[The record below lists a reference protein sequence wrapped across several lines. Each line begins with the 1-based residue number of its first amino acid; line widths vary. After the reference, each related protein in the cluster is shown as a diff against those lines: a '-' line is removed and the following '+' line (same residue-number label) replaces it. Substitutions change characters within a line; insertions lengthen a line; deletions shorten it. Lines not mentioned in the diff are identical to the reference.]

1 VLINMPLV
9 NTRRVSA
16 LQRREKPNS
25 LHGRLKDR
33 VGGWSSTP
41 SGLRAGTVQVVSSG
55 GGERI
60 RVASKVMLSGTTT
73 DEILND
79 SETAIDVAD
88 GTKFSVGDTIR
99 IDAEHMKVSRVET
112 NTLYVVRGSDGT
124 ANVAH
129 ANGLPIYKVNAKT
142 PTRYSELDSETLK
155 FVKDGS
161 SFNYPK
167 QMQFIPASALNFGSA
182 FDFTDNNLVDY
193 DDDQYDVLFILK
205 DMQTYSVEGS
215 DENSNQ
221 FLQVSAESKTA
232 TGFTPTANVG
242 VRVLTTSNVTSFAD
256 ATFGYGGTPLS
267 DPTYATDYDDDPN
280 EDAYHDDNTDN
291 VLSLTVTYTL
301 NFAAVKGSGEFI
313 VEGFVRAGTE
323 DTSNTDRFISSGYS
337 QSSFTEIRDAGIGDG
352 TVTRTANFSFGSG
365 LGTDPCKVVITVTNY
380 SQMGGSTATLTGT
393 ITQISYVTA
402 SGATRSVTGRNR
414 ADAIVIAR

>member
-1 VLINMPLV
+1 MPLV
-9 NTRRVSA
+9 NTRRTSA
-16 LQRREKPNS
+16 QQRQEKPNS
-25 LHGRLKDR
+25 LHGRLQDR
-33 VGGWSSTP
+33 VGGWASTP
-41 SGLRAGTVQVVSSG
+41 SGLRAGTVEVVSSG

-60 RVASKVMLSGTTT
+60 RVASKIMLSGTTLGEVL
-73 DEILND
+73 DDNEVEI
-79 SETAIDVAD
+79 TVAD

-99 IDAEHMKVSRVET
+99 IDAEHMNVSRVET
-112 NTLYVVRGSDGT
+112 NTLYVVRGADGT

-129 ANGLPIYKVNAKT
+129 VTGLPIYKVNAKT
-142 PTRYSELDSETLK
+142 PTRYSELGSETLK

-221 FLQVSAESKTA
+221 FLQVSAESKSA

-242 VRVLTTSNVTSFAD
+242 VRVLTTSTVTSFAD
-256 ATFGYGGTPLS
+256 ASFSYAGTPLS
-267 DPTYATDYDDDPN
+267 DPTYATDYN
-280 EDAYHDDNTDN
+280 NSNGDAYHDDNTDA

-301 NFAAVKGSGEFI
+301 DFSAVKGSGEFL

-323 DTSNTDRFISSGYS
+323 DTSNTDRFVSSGYG
-337 QSSFTEIRDAGIGDG
+337 QSSFSEIRDAGFGDG
-352 TVTRTANFSFGSG
+352 TVTKTANFTFGSG
-365 LGTDPCKVVITVTNY
+365 LGTDPCKVVITITNY
-380 SQMGGSTATLTGT
+380 SQLGGSTATLTGT
-393 ITQISYVTA
+393 ITEIAYVTA

>member
-1 VLINMPLV
+1 MPIV
-9 NTRRVSA
+9 NTRRTSA
-16 LQRREKPNS
+16 QERKQKQNS
-25 LHGRLKDR
+25 AYNRMVKDS
-33 VGGWSSTP
+33 VGGWASTP
-41 SGLRAGTVQVVSSG
+41 SGLRAGTVEVVSSG

-60 RVASKVMLSGTTT
+60 RVASKIMLSGTTLGEVL
-73 DEILND
+73 DDNEVEI
-79 SETAIDVAD
+79 TVAD
-88 GTKFSVGDTIR
+88 GTKFSKGDTIR
-99 IDAEHMKVSRVET
+99 IDAEHMYVNRVET
-112 NTLYVVRGSDGT
+112 NTLYVVRGADGT

-129 ANGLPIYKVNAKT
+129 VTGLDIYKINPKT
-142 PTRYSELDSETLK
+142 PTRYSELGSETIK

-182 FDFTDNNLVDY
+182 FSFVNDGDLVDY

-221 FLQVSAESKTA
+221 FLQVSAESKSA

-242 VRVLTTSNVTSFAD
+242 VRVLTTSTVSSFAD
-256 ATFGYGGTPLS
+256 ATFGYAGTPLA
-267 DPTYATDYDDDPN
+267 DPTYETDYN
-280 EDAYHDDNTDN
+280 NSNGDAYHDDNTDA

-301 NFAAVKGSGEFI
+301 NFSAVKGSGEFL

-323 DTSNTDRFISSGYS
+323 DTSNTDRFVSSGYS
-337 QSSFTEIRDAGIGDG
+337 QSSFSQMRDAGFGDG
-352 TVTRTANFSFGSG
+352 TVTKTANFTFGSG
-365 LGTDPCKVVITVTNY
+365 LGTDPCKVVITITNY
-380 SQMGGSTATLTGT
+380 SQLGGSTATLTGT
-393 ITQISYVTA
+393 ITEIAYVTA

>member
-1 VLINMPLV
+1 
-9 NTRRVSA
+9 
-16 LQRREKPNS
+16 
-25 LHGRLKDR
+25 
-33 VGGWSSTP
+33 
-41 SGLRAGTVQVVSSG
+41 
-55 GGERI
+55 
-60 RVASKVMLSGTTT
+60 MLSGTTLGEVL
-73 DEILND
+73 DDNEVEI
-79 SETAIDVAD
+79 TVAD
-88 GTKFSVGDTIR
+88 GTKFSKGDTIR
-99 IDAEHMKVSRVET
+99 IDAEHMYVNRVET
-112 NTLYVVRGSDGT
+112 NTLYVVRGADGT

-129 ANGLPIYKVNAKT
+129 VTGLDIYKINPKT
-142 PTRYSELDSETLK
+142 PTRYSELGSETIK

-182 FDFTDNNLVDY
+182 FSFVNDGDLVDY

-221 FLQVSAESKTA
+221 FLQVSAESKSA

-242 VRVLTTSNVTSFAD
+242 VRVLTTSTVSSFAD
-256 ATFGYGGTPLS
+256 ATFGYAGTPLA
-267 DPTYATDYDDDPN
+267 DPTYETDYNNSND
-280 EDAYHDDNTDN
+280 DAYHDDNTDA

-301 NFAAVKGSGEFI
+301 NFSAVKGSGEFL

-323 DTSNTDRFISSGYS
+323 DTSNTDRFVSSGYS
-337 QSSFTEIRDAGIGDG
+337 QSSFSQMRDAGFGDG
-352 TVTRTANFSFGSG
+352 TVTKTANFTFGSG
-365 LGTDPCKVVITVTNY
+365 LGTDPCKVVITITNY
-380 SQMGGSTATLTGT
+380 SQLGGSTATLTGT
-393 ITQISYVTA
+393 ITEIAYVTA